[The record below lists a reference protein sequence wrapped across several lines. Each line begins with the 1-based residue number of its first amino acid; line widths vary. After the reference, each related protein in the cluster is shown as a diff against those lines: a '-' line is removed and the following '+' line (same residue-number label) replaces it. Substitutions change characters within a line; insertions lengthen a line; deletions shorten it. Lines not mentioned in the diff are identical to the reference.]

1 MKKYLLFLLLI
12 TLIFPFM
19 NNVYSQRSVN
29 KSLGN
34 LVSYKFKDNTL
45 NLNTDYGKAVV
56 TIYNEGIIRVR
67 IVKDDFIENFSYA
80 VEVKPMDTKVTY
92 SEETKKLILQT
103 PLIKLEIYKNPVR
116 FTFYSPDGVLLNE
129 DDPSFGTSW
138 IGTEVTTYKT
148 LHNGER
154 FLGLGEKTGNLDR
167 KGSAY
172 SNWNTD
178 NPRYGPYDD
187 PLYVTIPFYMGVFNE
202 QVYGIFFD
210 NTHRSQFNFGASNDR
225 FSYFGADDG
234 EMDYYFIHDTNM
246 AGVISRYTW
255 LTGRMSMPPLWSLG
269 FQQCR
274 WGYFPDTEILNIAK
288 NFREKKIPLDVLYL
302 DINYMDAYK
311 IFTWHP
317 TRFSNPEKMINDL
330 KLMGI
335 HTTVIVDPGIK
346 IEKGY
351 EVYEDG
357 VKKDVFAKY
366 PDGKYYSAQVWP
378 GWCYFP
384 DFTQPIAR
392 QWWGN
397 KFDGLVRSGVDGF
410 WNDMN
415 EIASWGGGFTPDLI
429 DFNWEGEHAT
439 YRQAKNVYGMLM
451 AKSTFEGTKK
461 LMDNR
466 RPLIL
471 TRAGYA
477 GLQRYTALWTGDNQ
491 STEEHM
497 MLGTRIVNSLG
508 LSGVSFAGVD
518 VGGFGQDAS
527 PSLFARW
534 ISIGAFTPF
543 FRSHSTY
550 NSRQAEPWAFG
561 EEVES
566 ISRDYISFRY
576 KMLPYIYSAFRQSV
590 LNGMP
595 VSRSLAIDNTFDD
608 KVYQTIYQQQY
619 MFGPAFMVAP
629 VESTKALTKVYL
641 PEGDWYDLHSG
652 KYYMGNN
659 EIIVGSELNQL
670 PIFIKAGSIIP
681 LQSGLQYSSEFSGDT
696 LFLHIFAGKEVFS
709 FDYYEDDGVTYD
721 YLENNFYSR
730 RMTYNPI
737 KKEIT
742 LEPVIG
748 SYTSKFKIIE
758 ILLHGF
764 NNEKFKLNGLTIQA
778 QKAQVDLLNALDE
791 SDPLFIESFHQKL
804 PVLKISVYNDNRKIA
819 VNW

>member
-1 MKKYLLFLLLI
+1 MKRNLIFLLLI
-12 TLIFPFM
+12 TFILPLM
-19 NNVYSQRSVN
+19 NNVNAQRSSN

-34 LVSYKFKDNTL
+34 LVTHEFMDNTL
-45 NLNTDYGKAVV
+45 MLKTDYGKASV
-56 TIYNEGIIRVR
+56 TVYDEGIIRVR
-67 IVKDDFIENFSYA
+67 IVKDDFIEKFSYA
-80 VEVKPMDTKVTY
+80 VEVKPLNAKVTFT
-92 SEETKKLILQT
+92 EETKKLILQT
-103 PLIKLEIYKNPVR
+103 SLIRLEINRNPVR
-116 FTFYSPDGVLLNE
+116 FVFYSPDGVLLNE

-148 LHNGER
+148 LHKGER

-167 KGSAY
+167 RGSAY
-172 SNWNTD
+172 CNWNTD
-178 NPRYGPYDD
+178 NPRYGPADD
-187 PLYVTIPFYMGVFNE
+187 PLYVTIPFYIGVLND

-225 FSYFGADDG
+225 FSSFGADDG

-246 AGVISRYTW
+246 SGIIGKYTW

-274 WGYFPDTEILNIAK
+274 WGYFPDTEVLNIAR

-302 DINYMDAYK
+302 DIHYMDAYK

-317 TRFSNPEKMINDL
+317 ARFSNPAKMINDL

-335 HTTVIVDPGIK
+335 HTTVIIDPGIK
-346 IEKGY
+346 VEQGY
-351 EVYEDG
+351 EAYEDG
-357 VKKDVFAKY
+357 VKRDVFAKF
-366 PDGKYYSAQVWP
+366 PDGKLYSAQVWP

-384 DFTQPIAR
+384 DFTKPTVR

-397 KFDGLVRSGVDGF
+397 KFDGLVKSGVEGF

-415 EIASWGGGFTPDLI
+415 EIASWGGGFTPDLV

-461 LMDNR
+461 LMNNR

-518 VGGFGQDAS
+518 VGGFGQDAT

-534 ISIGAFTPF
+534 ISIGTFTPF
-543 FRSHSTY
+543 FRSHSSY
-550 NSRQAEPWAFG
+550 NTRQAEPWTFG

-566 ISRDYISFRY
+566 ICRDYISFRY
-576 KMLPYIYSAFRQSV
+576 KMLPYIYSAFHQSV
-590 LNGMP
+590 VDGMP
-595 VSRSLAIDNTFDD
+595 VSRSLAIDHTFDD
-608 KVYQTIYQQQY
+608 KVYLSIYQQQY

-641 PEGDWYDLHSG
+641 PAGNWYDLHNG
-652 KYYMGNN
+652 KYYKGTN
-659 EIIVGSELNQL
+659 EIIAESVLNQL
-670 PIFIKAGSIIP
+670 PVYVKAGSIIP
-681 LQSGLQYSSEFSGDT
+681 LQKGAQYSSEIPGDT
-696 LFLHIFAGKEVFS
+696 LFLHVFAGKEASS
-709 FDYYEDDGVTYD
+709 FDYYEDDGITYD
-721 YLENNFYSR
+721 YLKNIFYTR
-730 RMTYNPI
+730 RITYDPVM
-737 KKEIT
+737 KEIT
-742 LEPVIG
+742 IEPVTG
-748 SYTSKFKIIE
+748 SFTSKFKVIE
-758 ILLHGF
+758 VLLHGF
-764 NNEKFKLNGLTIQA
+764 ANEKFKFNGLDIQT
-778 QKAQVDLLNALDE
+778 QKTEVDLLNALPE
-791 SDPLFIESFHQKL
+791 TDPLSIEPFHQKL
-804 PVLKISVYNDNRKIA
+804 PVLKFSINNDKGKML
-819 VNW
+819 VKW